1 MGRHRS
7 PEKRA
12 EPEIYIGNY
21 PVEYVESD
29 VRKLFEDHGV
39 KVGAIRLK
47 RDGLKVFAFAET
59 DSLEL
64 IEKAKGTMEGVEI
77 QGRKLRVRSSKD
89 TDKKKNEEREKE
101 KREERAEERRKRQI
115 RENLKS
121 KDVTKHMVSAF
132 VAFLGREFEAE
143 EEDDRFRDLV
153 DTAKTALITAYNLP
167 EDESL
172 AVPRKIEDIF
182 FRDVRYDIKIEKAK
196 TENIKVEV
204 KEEKVDEDDIN
215 DNEED
220 DDGNWKRKGRGKDEE
235 KYNDS
240 LENNE
245 DTLDNDTELYNFE
258 SMIES
263 NTNDLNITSIEGTAS
278 HEIIEN
284 DDTNTNND
292 DELLVNV

>member
-1 MGRHRS
+1 
-7 PEKRA
+7 
-12 EPEIYIGNY
+12 
-21 PVEYVESD
+21 
-29 VRKLFEDHGV
+29 
-39 KVGAIRLK
+39 
-47 RDGLKVFAFAET
+47 
-59 DSLEL
+59 LEQ

-182 FRDVRYDIKIEKAK
+182 FRDVRYDVKIEQVK
-196 TENIKVEV
+196 TEVEV
-204 KEEKVDEDDIN
+204 KEEKIDEDDRN
-215 DNEED
+215 DDEED

-235 KYNDS
+235 KFNSSLINHEDNLVNDI
-240 LENNE
+240 
-245 DTLDNDTELYNFE
+245 ELYNFE
-258 SMIES
+258 STTES

-278 HEIIEN
+278 NEIIEN
-284 DDTNTNND
+284 DGMITNND

>member
-1 MGRHRS
+1 M
-7 PEKRA
+7 
-12 EPEIYIGNY
+12 
-21 PVEYVESD
+21 
-29 VRKLFEDHGV
+29 
-39 KVGAIRLK
+39 
-47 RDGLKVFAFAET
+47 
-59 DSLEL
+59 
-64 IEKAKGTMEGVEI
+64 
-77 QGRKLRVRSSKD
+77 
-89 TDKKKNEEREKE
+89 
-101 KREERAEERRKRQI
+101 
-115 RENLKS
+115 
-121 KDVTKHMVSAF
+121 
-132 VAFLGREFEAE
+132 
-143 EEDDRFRDLV
+143 
-153 DTAKTALITAYNLP
+153 
-167 EDESL
+167 
-172 AVPRKIEDIF
+172 
-182 FRDVRYDIKIEKAK
+182 
-196 TENIKVEV
+196 

>member
-1 MGRHRS
+1 M
-7 PEKRA
+7 
-12 EPEIYIGNY
+12 
-21 PVEYVESD
+21 
-29 VRKLFEDHGV
+29 
-39 KVGAIRLK
+39 
-47 RDGLKVFAFAET
+47 
-59 DSLEL
+59 
-64 IEKAKGTMEGVEI
+64 
-77 QGRKLRVRSSKD
+77 
-89 TDKKKNEEREKE
+89 
-101 KREERAEERRKRQI
+101 
-115 RENLKS
+115 
-121 KDVTKHMVSAF
+121 TKHMVSAF

-167 EDESL
+167 EDDSL

-278 HEIIEN
+278 NEIKGN
-284 DDTNTNND
+284 DVTDTNND